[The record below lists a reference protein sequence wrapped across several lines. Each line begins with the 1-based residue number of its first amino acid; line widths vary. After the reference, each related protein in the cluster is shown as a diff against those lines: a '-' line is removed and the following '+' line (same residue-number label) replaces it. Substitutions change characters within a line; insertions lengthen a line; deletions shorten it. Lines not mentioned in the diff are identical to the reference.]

1 MLAAAAVAI
10 VSADHINKDA
20 TIVNSIN
27 ELNDDGSFRYGYETS
42 NGIYVQESGIGGK
55 GSSGSVA
62 YFAPDGSPIQLTW
75 VADENGYR
83 AQGAHLPTP
92 PPVPAAIQRAL
103 EYIRTH
109 PPADQAQQ
117 QQQPLAQP
125 QQFQQAQPQQQT
137 YQQQQQQQ

>member
-1 MLAAAAVAI
+1 MLAAVV
-10 VSADHINKDA
+10 VSADHIDKDA

-27 ELNDDGSFRYGYETS
+27 EINEDGSYRYGYDTS

-55 GSSGSVA
+55 GASGSVA

-75 VADENGYR
+75 VADENGFR
-83 AQGAHLPTP
+83 AQGNHLPTP

-109 PPADQAQQ
+109 PPKEQKVAALPQVQSA
-117 QQQPLAQP
+117 AQP
-125 QQFQQAQPQQQT
+125 QQFQQQQQYPQQQ
-137 YQQQQQQQ
+137 